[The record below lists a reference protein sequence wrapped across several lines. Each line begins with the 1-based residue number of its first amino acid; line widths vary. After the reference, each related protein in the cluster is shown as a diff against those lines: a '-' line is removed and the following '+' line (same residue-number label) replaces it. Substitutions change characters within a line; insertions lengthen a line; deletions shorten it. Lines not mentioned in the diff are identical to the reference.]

1 MKNDN
6 REITIINHRHD
17 ETEEVNEVCET
28 QHVHKKTVGAVK
40 NAMPDEDTI
49 YDLAELFKVFGDS
62 TRTKIISALFEAELC
77 VCDICAV
84 LSMTKSAVSHQL
96 NTLRAA
102 QLVKYRRDGKNVY
115 YSLDDQHVTDILER
129 AMEHLRHSRAEQEG

>member
-1 MKNDN
+1 MK
-6 REITIINHRHD
+6 HD
-17 ETEEVNEVCET
+17 EHVCDCELVHEEAAARAKAGLPPAGLVD
-28 QHVHKKTVGAVK
+28 GLSAF
-40 NAMPDEDTI
+40 
-49 YDLAELFKVFGDS
+49 FKILGDP
-62 TRTKIISALFEAELC
+62 TRIRIMCALDCAELC
-77 VCDICAV
+77 VCDLSAV
-84 LSMTKSAVSHQL
+84 LGMTKSAVSHQL